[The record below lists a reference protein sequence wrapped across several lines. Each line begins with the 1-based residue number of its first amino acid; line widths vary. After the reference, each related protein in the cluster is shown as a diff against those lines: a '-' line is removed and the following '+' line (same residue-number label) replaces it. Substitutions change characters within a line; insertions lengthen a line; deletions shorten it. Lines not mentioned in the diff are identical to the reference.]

1 MAGALRTIRSS
12 RVLRAAVASLGALY
26 IRLIGASVRWRFEG
40 TAARDAIR
48 SGKGRYLVPVWH
60 GRLLAIP
67 TQKSRALNAHALI
80 SANRDGDIIA
90 ACVGKFDVPSVRG
103 SSWNKDKADRDKGG
117 REAMEAARAL
127 LTAHANVTV
136 VLTPDGPRGPRMR
149 CQKGVAALSAMTGV
163 AVVPFAYATRR
174 AKVLRSWDRF
184 MVPFPFDRGAIVF
197 GDPIPAPD
205 KGDPATL
212 EAHRMA
218 IEAAVLA
225 ATYRADL
232 ICGRDPVA
240 PATDPA
246 FEGAGLAP
254 WPPADMAGA

>member
-1 MAGALRTIRSS
+1 MADALRTIRSS
-12 RVLRAAVASLGALY
+12 RLLRAVVASLGAVY
-26 IRLIGASVRWRFEG
+26 IRLVGWTVRWRFDG

-60 GRLLAIP
+60 GRLLTIP

-90 ACVGKFDVPSVRG
+90 ACVAKFDVPSVRG
-103 SSWNKDKADRDKGG
+103 SSWNKNKADRDKGG

-127 LTAHANVTV
+127 LTAHDDVTV

-149 CQKGVAALSAMTGV
+149 CQKGIAALSALTG
-163 AVVPFAYATRR
+163 APVVPFAYATRR

-205 KGDPATL
+205 KGDPASL
-212 EAHRMA
+212 EAHRLA
-218 IEAAVLA
+218 IEAALLA
-225 ATYRADL
+225 ATRRADL
-232 ICGRDPVA
+232 ICGREPTA
-240 PATDPA
+240 PAMDPA

-254 WPPADMAGA
+254 WPPAGKDGA

>member
-1 MAGALRTIRSS
+1 MASALRTIRSS
-12 RVLRAAVASLGALY
+12 RLLRAVVASLGAVY
-26 IRLIGASVRWRFEG
+26 IRLVGWTVRWDHVG
-40 TAARDAIR
+40 QANRDAIR

-90 ACVGKFDVPSVRG
+90 ACVAKFNVPSVRG

-127 LTAHANVTV
+127 LLRHQNITV

-149 CQKGVAALSAMTGV
+149 CQKGVAALSATTGTPV
-163 AVVPFAYATRR
+163 MPFAFATRR

-184 MVPFPFDRGAIVF
+184 MVPFPFDRGVAVF
-197 GDPIPAPD
+197 CDPIPAPAQ
-205 KGDPATL
+205 GDPASL
-212 EAHRMA
+212 EAHRLA
-218 IEAAVLA
+218 IEAALLA
-225 ATYRADL
+225 ATHRADVM
-232 ICGRDPVA
+232 CGRDPVA
-240 PATDPA
+240 PDMTPA
-246 FEGAGLAP
+246 FDGAGLAP
-254 WPPADMAGA
+254 WPPADRA